1 MVYSIGDID
10 SKMDEVLGYVNV
22 ELDGR
27 FSAIRSRET
36 NLGNMF
42 TFLLHNPVEVK
53 FGS

>member
-1 MVYSIGDID
+1 
-10 SKMDEVLGYVNV
+10 MDEVLGYVNV

-36 NLGNMF
+36 NLGNI
-42 TFLLHNPVEVK
+42 LHFYYPAEVK